1 MKKAVNYLSIST
13 VLVGLLLTSC
23 VSTKKFAASEASADK
38 FQKES
43 AATHIQLNDCNLQVD
58 ALNKEKTSLQEDK
71 TSLQYKLALLQGYNK
86 ADSTESSNTIAQQA
100 KQLNDFQYKI
110 ESQKKILHNL
120 KNSIAEALINYKND
134 ELYITVKNGKV
145 YVSLEEK
152 MLFKSGSDVVDQK
165 GQDALKSLAKILN
178 STKEITVMIEGHTD
192 SLPIKTEMFEDNW
205 DLSTARATSILR
217 VLTVDNGFDATRISA
232 SGMGQYHPIKSNETE
247 EGRAANRRTEVIL
260 SPNLNELFNVL
271 FN

>member
-1 MKKAVNYLSIST
+1 MKKNVLFLSIST
-13 VLVGLLLTSC
+13 IFVGLLVTSC
-23 VSTKKFAASEASADK
+23 VSTKKFAASEANADK

-43 AATHIQLNDCNLQVD
+43 ATTHNQLNDCNSQVK
-58 ALNKEKTSLQEDK
+58 ALNQEKTTLQEEK
-71 TSLQYKLALLQGYNK
+71 SSLQYQLSLSQGYNK
-86 ADSTESSNTIAQQA
+86 ADSTESSNKIAQQA

-110 ESQKKILHNL
+110 EAQKKVLSNL
-120 KNSIAEALINYKND
+120 KNSIAEALIKYETD

-152 MLFKSGSDVVDQK
+152 MLFKSGSDVVDIK
-165 GQDALKSLAKILN
+165 GQEALKSLAKILN
-178 STKEITVMIEGHTD
+178 TTSDITVMIEGHTD

-232 SGMGQYHPIKSNETE
+232 SGMGQYHPIKSNSTE
-247 EGRAANRRTEVIL
+247 EGRANNRRTEVIL
-260 SPNLNELFNVL
+260 SPDLNELFNVL